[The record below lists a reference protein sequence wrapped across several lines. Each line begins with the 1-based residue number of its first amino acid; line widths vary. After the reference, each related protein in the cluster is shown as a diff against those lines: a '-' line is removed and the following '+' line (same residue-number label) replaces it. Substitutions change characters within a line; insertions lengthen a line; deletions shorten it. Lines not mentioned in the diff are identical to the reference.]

1 MEKQMIKCF
10 NWEIS
15 CTEENKIKEMIFRFL
30 YANLMQ
36 SLKF

>member
-15 CTEENKIKEMIFRFL
+15 PGEEKKINEMIFRFL
-30 YANLMQ
+30 YAYLIQ
-36 SLKF
+36 EV